1 MRFELQTK
9 VHPILININYRSE
22 LQSHTLYWQFFDL
35 MLNKAL
41 DENNHIICLGD
52 LNNVVMVNL
61 PTTIHDIDSVNGLFK
76 IINKPT
82 HFDKHAGNISLLDP
96 ILITDSMQAID
107 SYAIEI
113 DRKISDHDGT

>member
-1 MRFELQTK
+1 
-9 VHPILININYRSE
+9 
-22 LQSHTLYWQFFDL
+22 

-41 DENNHIICLGD
+41 DENSHIICLDD

-61 PTTIHDIDSVNGLFK
+61 PTTINDIDAVNGLFN

-96 ILITDSMQAID
+96 ILITDSIQAID

-113 DRKISDHDGT
+113 DRKISDHDGTYVTFKYGFLIRKLINVLFGLQKGRLYFNETTNY